1 MNNINFKDFKLSNDI
16 LKTIDKLGYSKPSM
30 VQQKVIPLILED
42 KDVMVKSQTGSGKTA
57 SFAIPICEKVELL
70 EKKPQA
76 LVLSPTRELA
86 LQIKEDFK
94 NIGRYKRIRCT
105 AVFGK
110 ESSSIQKSQLRQR
123 VHVVVG
129 TPGRTIDHIE
139 SGSLDLSKIKYVVI
153 DEADEMLSMGFID
166 QIQSILR
173 KLPKKKNMLLFS
185 ATMPEKIIEIGNK
198 YMKNPIDVEI
208 EDKNSNND
216 RIDQFYYE
224 VDQSDKFQ
232 LLEDIFYAKRPDS
245 AMIFCSTRNTVE
257 EVFNKMKDIK
267 LPAKCFHGGM
277 LQEDRIDVMNRFKRG
292 EFPFLV
298 CTDIAARGIDVDN
311 IDYVINYD
319 IPVETENYI
328 HRIGR
333 TGRFGKTGTAVSF
346 ITKYEHKFLES
357 IEDKFNFNIKKGE
370 TIRKDEIEKGKKLL
384 VEKLKNIPK
393 LKKLNSSKLNS
404 NITKLYINAGKKKK
418 IRPGDIA
425 GTISSIAGVNAEDV
439 GIIDIQ
445 DSFSYVEILSGK
457 GDLVL
462 NALQDKTIKGKNV
475 RVQKAKK

>member
-1 MNNINFKDFKLSNDI
+1 MNDINFKDFGLSEEI
-16 LKTIDKLGYSKPSM
+16 LKTIDKLGYSKPSI
-30 VQQKVIPLILED
+30 VQQKVIPLILEN

-57 SFAIPICEKVELL
+57 SFAIPICEKIELL

-139 SGSLDLSKIKYVVI
+139 SGNLDVTKIKYIVI

-166 QIQSILR
+166 QIQSILKR
-173 KLPKKKNMLLFS
+173 LPKKRIMLLFS
-185 ATMPEKIIEIGNK
+185 ATMPEKIIEVGNK
-198 YMKNPIDVEI
+198 YMKDPVEVEI

-216 RIDQFYYE
+216 RIEQFYYE
-224 VDQSDKFQ
+224 VDESDKFE
-232 LLEDIFYAKRPDS
+232 LLEDIFYVKRPDS

-267 LPAKCFHGGM
+267 LPVKCFHGGM
-277 LQEDRIDVMNRFKRG
+277 LQEDRIDVMNRFKKG
-292 EFPFLV
+292 EFPFLI

-346 ITKYEHKFLES
+346 ITEYQHSFLQS

-370 TIRKDEIEKGKKLL
+370 IIDKEEAQKGRKILA
-384 VEKLKNIPK
+384 EKLKVSPK
-393 LKKLNSSKLNS
+393 LKELSSSKLNS
-404 NITKLYINAGKKKK
+404 DITKLYINAGKKKK

-425 GTISSIAGVNAEDV
+425 GAISSIEGVNGEDV

-457 GDLVL
+457 GDMVL
-462 NALQDKTIKGKNV
+462 RGLKDKTIKGKNV
-475 RVQKAKK
+475 RIQKAKK